1 MALCGDVHPDHA
13 TIARFVT
20 AHAVALR
27 QVFRD
32 VLLIAAQGD
41 LIGAE
46 LFALDGCKISSNAA
60 KEHSGSHAEL
70 RKKVGKLDTVWL
82 Q

>member
-1 MALCGDVHPDHA
+1 MALRGDVHPDHT

-20 AHAVALR
+20 AHAGASR

-41 LIGAE
+41 LIGTE
-46 LFALDGCKISSNAA
+46 LFAPDGCKITSNAA
-60 KEHSGSHAEL
+60 MEHYGVEA
-70 RKKVGKLDTVWL
+70 RAVI
-82 Q
+82 